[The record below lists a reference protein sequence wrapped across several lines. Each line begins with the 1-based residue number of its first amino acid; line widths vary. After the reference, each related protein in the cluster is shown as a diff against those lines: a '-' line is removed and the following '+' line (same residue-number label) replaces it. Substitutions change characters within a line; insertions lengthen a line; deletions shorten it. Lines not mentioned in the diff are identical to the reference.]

1 MARFGKILKDD
12 VDPNEIHP
20 RDLTSDCYY
29 VKHRSGQIDIARAGR
44 MVEVFDLYHDLGIVL
59 QRIDHAGGRLNP
71 KFQEPRL

>member
-12 VDPNEIHP
+12 VNPSEIHS

-29 VKHRSGQIDIARAGR
+29 VQHRSGQIDIARAGK
-44 MVEVFDLYHDLGIVL
+44 MVDVFDLYYDLGIVL